1 MDILKLIG
9 QRLKE
14 ARETCG
20 FKQEE
25 VAQKI
30 GITREYLSLLENGKR
45 NPPLR
50 MLQKLA
56 ELYGCPVS
64 YFYGFN
70 GTKGESFKLL
80 LRKAQKQSLSPE
92 VISQLRRFE
101 FLCREIASL
110 RQRLGIP
117 KPELPT
123 YPVTKEALEKQA
135 KEAAEAERMRLG
147 LGDDPV
153 PNLAE
158 VLEDEGI
165 PVIRLPLNGEV
176 SGAMA
181 YDEDLGGF
189 LLVNSNEPSFR
200 QNWSVAHEYAHLL
213 KDRGK
218 GAELEK
224 LSRDDGGEGQERERR
239 QQSLAER
246 FADRFA
252 THFLLPE
259 STVRRLAE
267 RYADLDNAWALM
279 SLRRIFGVSYPA
291 LLYRLCELGYLRER
305 DVAKWQQE
313 NLCRLERRLFGERED
328 HLDQPIQVS
337 KVLWELVL
345 EAARRD
351 EISRSYAAEVL
362 GISPMEVQ
370 DILYELEAIRVGGQ
384 S

>member
-20 FKQEE
+20 LKQEE
-25 VAQKI
+25 AAQKV
-30 GITREYLSLLENGKR
+30 GVTREYLSLLENGRR

-50 MLQKLA
+50 MLRKLA

-70 GTKGESFKLL
+70 GAKGESFKLL
-80 LRKAQKQSLSPE
+80 LRKAQEQSLSPE
-92 VISQLRRFE
+92 VVSQIRRFE

-110 RQRLGIP
+110 RHHLGIP

-165 PVIRLPLNGEV
+165 PVIRLPLNGQV

-181 YDEDLGGF
+181 YDEELGGF
-189 LLVNSNEPSFR
+189 LLVNFNEPSFR

-224 LSRDDGGEGQERERR
+224 LSKDEGSEREQWQR
-239 QQSLAER
+239 SLAER

-267 RYADLDNAWALM
+267 RYADLDNEWALM

-291 LLYRLCELGYLRER
+291 LLYRLYELGYLKEK
-305 DVAKWQQE
+305 DVVKWQQE
-313 NLCRLERRLFGERED
+313 NLWRLEKRLFGDRED
-328 HLDQPIQVS
+328 HRDQPMRVS

-345 EAARRD
+345 EAAMRG

-362 GISPMEVQ
+362 GITPMEVQ
-370 DILYELEAIRVGGQ
+370 DILYELEAVRVGD